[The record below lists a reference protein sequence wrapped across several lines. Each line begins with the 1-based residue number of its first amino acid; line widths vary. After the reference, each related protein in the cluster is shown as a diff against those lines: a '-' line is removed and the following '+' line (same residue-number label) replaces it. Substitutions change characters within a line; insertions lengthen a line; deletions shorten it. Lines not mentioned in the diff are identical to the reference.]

1 MSPFSG
7 RIYKFFLSAILLLF
21 FSNCFDY
28 EETLTINHDFSGTL
42 EVSYIVPTRRNSDE
56 SLIKFLPTQKDEI
69 LGRLNKGF
77 FLETFPSRI
86 IPIKR
91 S

>member
-1 MSPFSG
+1 MSHFAG
-7 RIYKFFLSAILLLF
+7 RILKLFVFVTILLL
-21 FSNCFDY
+21 SNCFDY

-42 EVSYIVPTRRNSDE
+42 EVAYVVPTRRNSDE

-77 FLETFPSRI
+77 SLEMFR
-86 IPIKR
+86 
-91 S
+91 